1 MSHGFHGADVREAGG
16 RRKGGERMNEEERT
30 VESVR
35 VVLRETVQHR
45 RVERLLIVR
54 AETGADGGAA
64 RSDLEG
70 LPGVFGVS
78 FNSITG
84 SFDVVFDPTVVS
96 DDELAVALSYQGFD
110 LISWQ
115 AVQVV
120 HADQQRTWLLE
131 QIMSLASRAELARRG
146 TFADGIMKGSVDAY
160 VRTARAF
167 GLMTDPEIAELIPA
181 RFLEE
186 PH

>member
-1 MSHGFHGADVREAGG
+1 MS
-16 RRKGGERMNEEERT
+16 EEERT
-30 VESVR
+30 VENVR

-45 RVERLLIVR
+45 RVERLLIAR
-54 AETGADGGAA
+54 AEKGADGEAA
-64 RSDLEG
+64 SSDLED

-84 SFDVVFDPTVVS
+84 SFDVVFDPTIVS

-115 AVQVV
+115 ALQVV

-131 QIMSLASRAELARRG
+131 QIMSLASRAEFELARRG
-146 TFADGIMKGSVDAY
+146 TFADGITRGSVDAY
-160 VRTARAF
+160 VRTARCSAS
-167 GLMTDPEIAELIPA
+167 LRTPEIVELIPA

>member
-1 MSHGFHGADVREAGG
+1 
-16 RRKGGERMNEEERT
+16 MNDEERT
-30 VESVR
+30 VENVQ
-35 VVLRETVQHR
+35 VVLREPVQHR

-54 AETGADGGAA
+54 AEEGADGGAA
-64 RSDLEG
+64 RADLED
-70 LPGVFGVS
+70 LPGVVGVT

-84 SFDVVFDPTVVS
+84 SFDVVFDPAVVS
-96 DDELAVALSYQGFD
+96 DEELAVALNYQGFD

-115 AVQVV
+115 AVQVMQ
-120 HADQQRTWLLE
+120 AGQQRTWLLE
-131 QIMSLASRAELARRG
+131 QITSLASRAEIELARRG
-146 TFADGIMKGSVDAY
+146 TFAHGITKGSVVAY

-181 RFLEE
+181 RFLQE

>member
-1 MSHGFHGADVREAGG
+1 MSHAFHGADVREARG
-16 RRKGGERMNEEERT
+16 RKKGGERMNEEERT

-146 TFADGIMKGSVDAY
+146 TFADGITKGSVDAY

-167 GLMTDPEIAELIPA
+167 GLMTDAEIVELIPA